1 MKLIVLTVRHRVPM
15 GLTVIQFSVKGPV
28 LQIIMMPV
36 MIRGG
41 TRVTKMKLGLG
52 RCGS

>member
-1 MKLIVLTVRHRVPM
+1 MGHRVPM
-15 GLTVIQFSVKGPV
+15 SLTVIQFSVKGPV
-28 LQIIMMPV
+28 FKIIVMTV

-52 RCGS
+52 RCGK